1 MSKKNTLANQLN
13 AFSEGL
19 KEVTPIKITPQV
31 KISESETVENAS
43 QTTNLTNLK
52 ISKKKNKLK
61 EGETVQMSI
70 IIPKKLQKR
79 LKTLSLKT
87 EKKVNTLILEAIETN
102 LLSLL

>member
-1 MSKKNTLANQLN
+1 MSKINLLTDQLN

-31 KISESETVENAS
+31 KISESETVENVS
-43 QTTNLTNLK
+43 QATNPTNLK

-70 IIPKKLQKR
+70 IIPKKLQKK